1 MAEDDIEIFK
11 GFKLSKTNLIII
23 ASVGGTIL
31 LLLVIL
37 LTFCIC
43 RCRKKA
49 KERKLLKAEK
59 KINNLA
65 QQKLDPNLK
74 KSEMSKV
81 SAQSI
86 TT

>member
-1 MAEDDIEIFK
+1 MADDIEIFK

-23 ASVGGTIL
+23 ASVGGSIL
-31 LLLVIL
+31 LLLVIF

-49 KERKLLKAEK
+49 KERKLLNAEK

-74 KSEMSKV
+74 KSEMSKG
-81 SAQSI
+81 SAHSI